1 MNKENIILIGMPGS
15 GKSTCGVLAAKA
27 LLKNFFDTDLL
38 FQGLE
43 EKRLQDIIDDD
54 GIEYFLSAEERAI
67 LSLDINATVVATGGS
82 VVYSDK
88 SMEHLKK
95 SGKVIYLHL
104 SYDTMVDRIKNI
116 TTRGVVVKEGD
127 SLEDMYNERLPM
139 YQKWADVVIN
149 CDNNTVEQTVEKI
162 VRQAAT
168 AKKNLDLL
176 NAKWYDSKNILILY
190 CKYMGGCYERIQ

>member
-1 MNKENIILIGMPGS
+1 MNRENIVLIGMPGS

-43 EKRLQDIIDDD
+43 EKKLQDIIDEN
-54 GIEYFLSAEERAI
+54 GIEYFLNAEEQTI
-67 LSLDINATVVATGGS
+67 LSLDINATVIATGGS

-95 SGKVIYLHL
+95 GGKIIFLNL

-116 TTRGVVVKEGD
+116 TTRGVVVKKGD
-127 SLEDMYNERLPM
+127 SLKDMYNERLPM
-139 YQKWADVVIN
+139 YQKWADVIID
-149 CDNNTVEQTVEKI
+149 CDNKTVEETVAEIVKVAEK
-162 VRQAAT
+162 
-168 AKKNLDLL
+168 
-176 NAKWYDSKNILILY
+176 
-190 CKYMGGCYERIQ
+190 

>member
-67 LSLDINATVVATGGS
+67 LSLDISATVVATGGS

-162 VRQAAT
+162 VKASSDCE
-168 AKKNLDLL
+168 KK
-176 NAKWYDSKNILILY
+176 S
-190 CKYMGGCYERIQ
+190 

>member
-43 EKRLQDIIDDD
+43 EKKLQDIIDDD

-104 SYDTMVDRIKNI
+104 GYDTMVDRIKNI

-162 VRQAAT
+162 VKASSDCE
-168 AKKNLDLL
+168 KK
-176 NAKWYDSKNILILY
+176 S
-190 CKYMGGCYERIQ
+190 

>member
-95 SGKVIYLHL
+95 SGKIIYLHL

-149 CDNNTVEQTVEKI
+149 CNNNTVEQTVEKI
-162 VRQAAT
+162 VKASSDCE
-168 AKKNLDLL
+168 KK
-176 NAKWYDSKNILILY
+176 S
-190 CKYMGGCYERIQ
+190 